1 MLFGIFFVSIEA
13 KQLDMKTILRNFF
26 SVLRRFKTA
35 SVLNVLGLSIAFV
48 AFMLIMMQVNYDY
61 TFDRSHPNAD
71 AIFRV
76 DIVHGS
82 KGSQAIIC
90 RPFARAFTGSS
101 PLIEEGCLLSAWT
114 ESRFFY
120 IEDGGQRTSYKE
132 DAWNVTPGVLEVF
145 RFDML
150 EGNERSLDE
159 PNSVVL
165 PESMARKIFGDE
177 SAVGKQ
183 LISANPME
191 DAKIVKGVYKDFP
204 RNSALKNV
212 MYTSM
217 SPKENYD
224 NWGNWNY
231 FFFVRLGEGM
241 DKAEVLDN
249 FKRNFNAKEAF
260 GNEFEWGEENSL
272 DLRLTSLPDVHFLS
286 NVDFDSMP
294 KASRQTLLV
303 LFSIAF
309 VILIIAG
316 INFTNFSTAL
326 TPMRIKSINTQK
338 VLGSSD
344 RTLRGSLLVEAVCV
358 SLFAYLLSLLFLYL
372 IPNTPVVS
380 LVDADI
386 SFGAQPMIIAGTAVI
401 AAIVGVLAGLYPSYY
416 VTSFPPAL
424 VLKGSFGLSLA
435 GRRMRS
441 VLVGVQFV
449 ASFIL
454 IIGSLFMYL
463 QNHYMQNAPL
473 GYDKEEMI
481 IVHLN
486 NTINKNR
493 DAFTDRLKSFSGV
506 QDVTYSQFL
515 LSSQDQYMGWGRDY
529 NGNNINFQ
537 CLPVSSSFLKVMGIE
552 VKEGRDFR
560 PEDDQKETGCYI
572 FNEKAKAQYE
582 LKLNEKID
590 GDEIIGFIPDI
601 KFASFRQEVTPMA
614 FYLWGKYQWGQEGN
628 YYNTAYVKFK
638 AGSDLRSGMEH
649 VRESL
654 EKFDSEYPFVV
665 RFYDEVLQ
673 HTYEKELKIGSL
685 ITLFSL
691 VAIFISIVGV
701 FGLVV
706 FESEYKRKEIAV
718 RKVLGSTTGEILY
731 MFNVSYFWIL
741 LICFVFGAPVAWYGV
756 HRWLEN
762 FAYRTPM
769 YWWVLPL
776 AFLAVGV
783 ITFMTVTYQNWHVA
797 NENPVKNIK
806 SE

>member
-1 MLFGIFFVSIEA
+1 
-13 KQLDMKTILRNFF
+13 MKTILRNFF
-26 SVLRRFKTA
+26 SVLRRFKAA

-61 TFDRSHPNAD
+61 TFDCSHRNAD

-90 RPFARAFTGSS
+90 RPFARAFTESS
-101 PLIEEGCLLSAWT
+101 PHIKGGCLLNAWVG
-114 ESRFFY
+114 SPFFY
-120 IEDGGQRTSYKE
+120 VEQNGQRTGYRE
-132 DAWNVTPGVLEVF
+132 NAWEVTPGLLDVIH
-145 RFDML
+145 FDML
-150 EGNERSLDE
+150 EGTAQALDE
-159 PNSVVL
+159 PGSVIL
-165 PESMARKIFGDE
+165 PESMAKKIFGNE
-177 SAVGKQ
+177 TAVGKQ
-183 LISANPME
+183 LIAPNVEMNVQ
-191 DAKIVKGVYKDFP
+191 IIKGVYKDFP
-204 RNSALKNV
+204 RNSALQNV
-212 MYTSM
+212 IYVAMN
-217 SPKENYD
+217 PKENYD

-231 FFFVRLGEGM
+231 FFFVRLDDPANKEN
-241 DKAEVLDN
+241 VLDN
-249 FKRNFNAKEAF
+249 FKSNFNAKEVF
-260 GNEFEWGEENSL
+260 GNEFEWGGEESF
-272 DLRLTSLPDVHFLS
+272 DLRLTSLPDVHFLN

-309 VILIIAG
+309 VIIIIAG

-344 RTLRGSLLVEAVCV
+344 RMLRGSLLVEAVGV
-358 SLFAYLLSLLFLYL
+358 STFAYLLSLLFLYV
-372 IPNTPVVS
+372 IPKTPVAS

-401 AAIVGVLAGLYPSYY
+401 AVIVGVLAGLYPSYY

-441 VLVGVQFV
+441 VLVGIQFV

-463 QNHYMQNAPL
+463 QNRYMQNAPL

-486 NTINKNR
+486 NKINKDR
-493 DAFTDRLKSFSGV
+493 DAFTNQLKSFSGV
-506 QDVTYSQFL
+506 EDVTYSQFL

-529 NGNNINFQ
+529 NGKNINFQ

-572 FNEKAKAQYE
+572 FNEKAKAQLE
-582 LKLNEKID
+582 LKLNEQID

-628 YYNTAYVKFK
+628 YYNAAYVKFK
-638 AGSDLRSGMEH
+638 AGSDLRAGMEH

-654 EKFDSEYPFVV
+654 KKFDSEYPFVI

-718 RKVLGSTTGEILY
+718 RKVLGSTTGEVLY

-741 LICFVFGAPVAWYGV
+741 LICFVLGAPVAWYGV

-776 AFLAVGV
+776 AFLAIGM
-783 ITFMTVTYQNWHVA
+783 ITFLTVTYQNWHVA

>member
-1 MLFGIFFVSIEA
+1 
-13 KQLDMKTILRNFF
+13 MKTILRNFF
-26 SVLRRFKTA
+26 SVLRRFKAA

-61 TFDRSHPNAD
+61 TFDCSHRNAD

-90 RPFARAFTGSS
+90 RPFARAFTESS
-101 PLIEEGCLLSAWT
+101 PHIKGGCLLNAWVG
-114 ESRFFY
+114 SPFFY
-120 IEDGGQRTSYKE
+120 VEQNGQRTGYRE
-132 DAWNVTPGVLEVF
+132 NAWEVTPGLLDVIH
-145 RFDML
+145 FDML
-150 EGNERSLDE
+150 EGTAQALDE
-159 PNSVVL
+159 PGSVIL
-165 PESMARKIFGDE
+165 PESMAKKIFGNE
-177 SAVGKQ
+177 TAVGKQ
-183 LISANPME
+183 LIAPNVEMN
-191 DAKIVKGVYKDFP
+191 AQIIKGVYKDFP
-204 RNSALKNV
+204 RNSALQNV
-212 MYTSM
+212 IYVAMN
-217 SPKENYD
+217 PKENYD

-231 FFFVRLGEGM
+231 FFFVRLDDPANKEN
-241 DKAEVLDN
+241 VLDN
-249 FKRNFNAKEAF
+249 FKSNFNAKEVF
-260 GNEFEWGEENSL
+260 GNEFEWGGEESF
-272 DLRLTSLPDVHFLS
+272 DLRLTSLPDVHFLN

-309 VILIIAG
+309 VIIIIAG

-344 RTLRGSLLVEAVCV
+344 RMLRGSLLVEAVGV
-358 SLFAYLLSLLFLYL
+358 SMFAYLLSLLFLYV
-372 IPNTPVVS
+372 IPKTPVAS

-401 AAIVGVLAGLYPSYY
+401 AVIVGVLASLYPSYY

-441 VLVGVQFV
+441 VLVGIQFV

-463 QNHYMQNAPL
+463 QNRYMQNAPL

-486 NTINKNR
+486 NKINKDR
-493 DAFTDRLKSFSGV
+493 DAFTNQLKSFSGV
-506 QDVTYSQFL
+506 EDVTYSQFL

-529 NGNNINFQ
+529 NGKNINFQ

-572 FNEKAKAQYE
+572 FNEKAKAQLE
-582 LKLNEKID
+582 LKLNEQID

-628 YYNTAYVKFK
+628 YYNAAYVKFK
-638 AGSDLRSGMEH
+638 AGSDLRAGMEH

-654 EKFDSEYPFVV
+654 KKFDSEYPFVI

-718 RKVLGSTTGEILY
+718 RKVLGSTTGEVLY

-741 LICFVFGAPVAWYGV
+741 LICFVLGAPVAWYGV

-776 AFLAVGV
+776 AFLAIGM
-783 ITFMTVTYQNWHVA
+783 ITFLTVTYQNWHVA

>member
-1 MLFGIFFVSIEA
+1 M
-13 KQLDMKTILRNFF
+13 N
-26 SVLRRFKTA
+26 
-35 SVLNVLGLSIAFV
+35 
-48 AFMLIMMQVNYDY
+48 
-61 TFDRSHPNAD
+61 
-71 AIFRV
+71 
-76 DIVHGS
+76 
-82 KGSQAIIC
+82 
-90 RPFARAFTGSS
+90 
-101 PLIEEGCLLSAWT
+101 
-114 ESRFFY
+114 
-120 IEDGGQRTSYKE
+120 
-132 DAWNVTPGVLEVF
+132 
-145 RFDML
+145 
-150 EGNERSLDE
+150 
-159 PNSVVL
+159 
-165 PESMARKIFGDE
+165 
-177 SAVGKQ
+177 
-183 LISANPME
+183 
-191 DAKIVKGVYKDFP
+191 
-204 RNSALKNV
+204 
-212 MYTSM
+212 
-217 SPKENYD
+217 PKENYD

-231 FFFVRLGEGM
+231 FFFVRLDDPANKEN
-241 DKAEVLDN
+241 VLDN
-249 FKRNFNAKEAF
+249 FKSNFNAKEVF
-260 GNEFEWGEENSL
+260 GNEFEWGGEESF
-272 DLRLTSLPDVHFLS
+272 DLRLTSLPDVHFLN

-309 VILIIAG
+309 VIIIIAG

-344 RTLRGSLLVEAVCV
+344 RMLRGSLLVEAVGV
-358 SLFAYLLSLLFLYL
+358 SMFAYLLSLLFLYV
-372 IPNTPVVS
+372 IPKTPVAS

-401 AAIVGVLAGLYPSYY
+401 AVIVGVLAGLYPSYY

-441 VLVGVQFV
+441 VLVGIQFV

-463 QNHYMQNAPL
+463 QNRYMQNAPL

-486 NTINKNR
+486 NKINKDR
-493 DAFTDRLKSFSGV
+493 DAFTNQLKSFSGV
-506 QDVTYSQFL
+506 EDVTYSQFL

-529 NGNNINFQ
+529 NGKNINFQ

-572 FNEKAKAQYE
+572 FNEKAKAQLE
-582 LKLNEKID
+582 LKLNEQID

-628 YYNTAYVKFK
+628 YYNAAYVKFK
-638 AGSDLRSGMEH
+638 AGSDLRAGMEH

-654 EKFDSEYPFVV
+654 KKFDSEYPFVI

-718 RKVLGSTTGEILY
+718 RKVLGSTTGEVLY

-741 LICFVFGAPVAWYGV
+741 LICFVLGAPVAWYGV

-776 AFLAVGV
+776 AFLAIGM
-783 ITFMTVTYQNWHVA
+783 ITFLTVTYQNWHVA

>member
-1 MLFGIFFVSIEA
+1 
-13 KQLDMKTILRNFF
+13 MKTILRNFF
-26 SVLRRFKTA
+26 SVLRRFKAA

-61 TFDRSHPNAD
+61 TFDCSHRNAD

-90 RPFARAFTGSS
+90 RPFARAFTESS
-101 PLIEEGCLLSAWT
+101 PHIKGGCLLNAWVG
-114 ESRFFY
+114 SPFFY
-120 IEDGGQRTSYKE
+120 VEQNGQRTGYRE
-132 DAWNVTPGVLEVF
+132 NAWEVTPGLLDVIH
-145 RFDML
+145 FDML
-150 EGNERSLDE
+150 EGTAQALDE
-159 PNSVVL
+159 PGSVIL
-165 PESMARKIFGDE
+165 PESMAKKIFGNE
-177 SAVGKQ
+177 TAVGKQ
-183 LISANPME
+183 LIAPNVEMN
-191 DAKIVKGVYKDFP
+191 AQIIKGVYKDFP
-204 RNSALKNV
+204 RNSALQNV
-212 MYTSM
+212 IYVAMN
-217 SPKENYD
+217 PKENYD

-231 FFFVRLGEGM
+231 FFFVRLDDPANKEN
-241 DKAEVLDN
+241 VLDN
-249 FKRNFNAKEAF
+249 FKSNFNAKEVF
-260 GNEFEWGEENSL
+260 GNEFEWGGEESF
-272 DLRLTSLPDVHFLS
+272 DLRLTSLPDVHFLN

-309 VILIIAG
+309 VIIIIAG

-344 RTLRGSLLVEAVCV
+344 RMLRGSLLVEAVGV
-358 SLFAYLLSLLFLYL
+358 STFAYLLSLLFLYV
-372 IPNTPVVS
+372 IPKTPVAS

-386 SFGAQPMIIAGTAVI
+386 SFGAQPMIIAGTAV
-401 AAIVGVLAGLYPSYY
+401 IVGVLAGLYPSYY

-441 VLVGVQFV
+441 VLVGIQFV

-463 QNHYMQNAPL
+463 QNRYMQNAPL

-486 NTINKNR
+486 NKINKDR
-493 DAFTDRLKSFSGV
+493 DAFTNQLKSFSGV
-506 QDVTYSQFL
+506 EDVTYSQFL

-529 NGNNINFQ
+529 NGKNINFQ

-572 FNEKAKAQYE
+572 FNEKAKAQLE
-582 LKLNEKID
+582 LKLNEQID

-628 YYNTAYVKFK
+628 YYNAAYVKFK
-638 AGSDLRSGMEH
+638 AGSDLRAGMEH

-654 EKFDSEYPFVV
+654 KKFDSEYPFVI

-718 RKVLGSTTGEILY
+718 RKVLGSTTGEVLY

-741 LICFVFGAPVAWYGV
+741 LICFVLGAPVAWYGV

-776 AFLAVGV
+776 AFLAIGM
-783 ITFMTVTYQNWHVA
+783 ITFLTVTYQNWHVA

>member
-1 MLFGIFFVSIEA
+1 
-13 KQLDMKTILRNFF
+13 MKTILRNFF
-26 SVLRRFKTA
+26 SVLRRFKAA

-61 TFDRSHPNAD
+61 TFDCSHRNAD

-90 RPFARAFTGSS
+90 RPFARAFTESS
-101 PLIEEGCLLSAWT
+101 PHIKGGCLLNAWVG
-114 ESRFFY
+114 SPFFY
-120 IEDGGQRTSYKE
+120 VEQNGQRTGYRE
-132 DAWNVTPGVLEVF
+132 NAWEVTPGLLDVIH
-145 RFDML
+145 FDML
-150 EGNERSLDE
+150 EGTAQALDE
-159 PNSVVL
+159 PGSVIL
-165 PESMARKIFGDE
+165 PESMAKKIFGNE
-177 SAVGKQ
+177 TAVGKQ
-183 LISANPME
+183 LIAPNVEMN
-191 DAKIVKGVYKDFP
+191 AQIIKGVYKDFP
-204 RNSALKNV
+204 RNSAIQNV
-212 MYTSM
+212 IYVAMN
-217 SPKENYD
+217 PKENYD

-231 FFFVRLGEGM
+231 FFFVRLDDPANKEN
-241 DKAEVLDN
+241 VLDN
-249 FKRNFNAKEAF
+249 FKSNFNAKEVF
-260 GNEFEWGEENSL
+260 GNEFEWGGEESF
-272 DLRLTSLPDVHFLS
+272 DLRLTSLPDVHFLN

-309 VILIIAG
+309 VIIIIAG

-344 RTLRGSLLVEAVCV
+344 RMLRGSLLVEAVGV
-358 SLFAYLLSLLFLYL
+358 STFAYLLSLLFLYV
-372 IPNTPVVS
+372 IPKTPVAS

-401 AAIVGVLAGLYPSYY
+401 AVIVGVLAGLYPSYY

-441 VLVGVQFV
+441 VLVGIQFV

-463 QNHYMQNAPL
+463 QNRYMQNAPL

-486 NTINKNR
+486 NKINKDR
-493 DAFTDRLKSFSGV
+493 DAFTNQLKSFSGV
-506 QDVTYSQFL
+506 EDVTYSQFL

-529 NGNNINFQ
+529 NGKNINFQ

-572 FNEKAKAQYE
+572 FNEKAKAQLE
-582 LKLNEKID
+582 LKLNEQID

-628 YYNTAYVKFK
+628 YYNAAYVKFK
-638 AGSDLRSGMEH
+638 AGSDLRAGMEH

-654 EKFDSEYPFVV
+654 KKFDSEYPFVI

-685 ITLFSL
+685 ITFFSL

-718 RKVLGSTTGEILY
+718 RKVLGSTTGEVLY

-741 LICFVFGAPVAWYGV
+741 LICFVLGAPVAWYGV

-776 AFLAVGV
+776 AFLAIGM
-783 ITFMTVTYQNWHVA
+783 ITFLTVTYQNWHVA

>member
-1 MLFGIFFVSIEA
+1 MLFGIFFVIIEA

-150 EGNERSLDE
+150 EGSERSLDE

-358 SLFAYLLSLLFLYL
+358 SLFAYLLSLLFLYI
-372 IPNTPVVS
+372 IPKTPVVS

-515 LSSQDQYMGWGRDY
+515 LSSQDQYMGWGVTIM
-529 NGNNINFQ
+529 GTTSI
-537 CLPVSSSFLKVMGIE
+537 SSVFL
-552 VKEGRDFR
+552 F
-560 PEDDQKETGCYI
+560 
-572 FNEKAKAQYE
+572 
-582 LKLNEKID
+582 
-590 GDEIIGFIPDI
+590 
-601 KFASFRQEVTPMA
+601 
-614 FYLWGKYQWGQEGN
+614 
-628 YYNTAYVKFK
+628 
-638 AGSDLRSGMEH
+638 
-649 VRESL
+649 
-654 EKFDSEYPFVV
+654 
-665 RFYDEVLQ
+665 
-673 HTYEKELKIGSL
+673 
-685 ITLFSL
+685 
-691 VAIFISIVGV
+691 
-701 FGLVV
+701 
-706 FESEYKRKEIAV
+706 
-718 RKVLGSTTGEILY
+718 
-731 MFNVSYFWIL
+731 L
-741 LICFVFGAPVAWYGV
+741 L
-756 HRWLEN
+756 L
-762 FAYRTPM
+762 
-769 YWWVLPL
+769 
-776 AFLAVGV
+776 
-783 ITFMTVTYQNWHVA
+783 
-797 NENPVKNIK
+797 
-806 SE
+806 S

>member
-61 TFDRSHPNAD
+61 TFDRSHRNAD

-150 EGNERSLDE
+150 EGSERSLDE

-231 FFFVRLGEGM
+231 FFFVRLGKGM

-358 SLFAYLLSLLFLYL
+358 SLFAYLLSLLFLYI
-372 IPNTPVVS
+372 IPKTPVVS

-515 LSSQDQYMGWGRDY
+515 LSSQDQYMG
-529 NGNNINFQ
+529 
-537 CLPVSSSFLKVMGIE
+537 
-552 VKEGRDFR
+552 
-560 PEDDQKETGCYI
+560 
-572 FNEKAKAQYE
+572 
-582 LKLNEKID
+582 
-590 GDEIIGFIPDI
+590 
-601 KFASFRQEVTPMA
+601 
-614 FYLWGKYQWGQEGN
+614 
-628 YYNTAYVKFK
+628 
-638 AGSDLRSGMEH
+638 
-649 VRESL
+649 
-654 EKFDSEYPFVV
+654 
-665 RFYDEVLQ
+665 
-673 HTYEKELKIGSL
+673 
-685 ITLFSL
+685 
-691 VAIFISIVGV
+691 
-701 FGLVV
+701 
-706 FESEYKRKEIAV
+706 
-718 RKVLGSTTGEILY
+718 
-731 MFNVSYFWIL
+731 
-741 LICFVFGAPVAWYGV
+741 
-756 HRWLEN
+756 
-762 FAYRTPM
+762 
-769 YWWVLPL
+769 
-776 AFLAVGV
+776 
-783 ITFMTVTYQNWHVA
+783 
-797 NENPVKNIK
+797 
-806 SE
+806 

>member
-1 MLFGIFFVSIEA
+1 
-13 KQLDMKTILRNFF
+13 MKTILRNFF
-26 SVLRRFKTA
+26 SVLRRFKAA

-61 TFDRSHPNAD
+61 TFDCSHRNAD

-90 RPFARAFTGSS
+90 RPFARAFTESS
-101 PLIEEGCLLSAWT
+101 PHIKGGCLLNAWVG
-114 ESRFFY
+114 SPFFY
-120 IEDGGQRTSYKE
+120 VEQNGQRTGYRE
-132 DAWNVTPGVLEVF
+132 NAWEVTPGLLDVIH
-145 RFDML
+145 FDML
-150 EGNERSLDE
+150 EGTAQALDE
-159 PNSVVL
+159 PGSVIL
-165 PESMARKIFGDE
+165 PESMAKKIFGNE
-177 SAVGKQ
+177 TAVGKQ
-183 LISANPME
+183 LIAPNVEMN
-191 DAKIVKGVYKDFP
+191 AQIIKGVYKDFP
-204 RNSALKNV
+204 RNSALQNV
-212 MYTSM
+212 IYVVMN
-217 SPKENYD
+217 PKENYD

-231 FFFVRLGEGM
+231 FFFVRLDDPANKEN
-241 DKAEVLDN
+241 VLDN
-249 FKRNFNAKEAF
+249 FKSNFNAKEVF
-260 GNEFEWGEENSL
+260 GNEFEWGGEESF
-272 DLRLTSLPDVHFLS
+272 DLRLTSLPDVHFLN

-309 VILIIAG
+309 VIIIIAG

-344 RTLRGSLLVEAVCV
+344 RMLRGSLLVEAVGV
-358 SLFAYLLSLLFLYL
+358 STFAYLLSLLFLYV
-372 IPNTPVVS
+372 IPKTPVAS

-401 AAIVGVLAGLYPSYY
+401 AVIVGVLAGLYPSYY

-441 VLVGVQFV
+441 VLVGIQFV

-463 QNHYMQNAPL
+463 QNRYMQNAPL

-486 NTINKNR
+486 NKINKDR
-493 DAFTDRLKSFSGV
+493 DAFTNQLKSFSGV
-506 QDVTYSQFL
+506 EDVTYSQFL

-529 NGNNINFQ
+529 NGKNINFQ

-572 FNEKAKAQYE
+572 FNEKAKAQLE
-582 LKLNEKID
+582 LKLNEQID

-628 YYNTAYVKFK
+628 YYNAAYVKFK
-638 AGSDLRSGMEH
+638 AGSDLRAGMEH

-654 EKFDSEYPFVV
+654 KKFDSEYPFVI

-718 RKVLGSTTGEILY
+718 RKVLGSTTGEVLY

-741 LICFVFGAPVAWYGV
+741 LICFVLGAPVAWYGV

-776 AFLAVGV
+776 AFLAIGM
-783 ITFMTVTYQNWHVA
+783 ITFLTVTYQNWHVA

>member
-1 MLFGIFFVSIEA
+1 
-13 KQLDMKTILRNFF
+13 MKTILRNFF

-35 SVLNVLGLSIAFV
+35 SVLNVLGLSVAFV

-61 TFDRSHPNAD
+61 TFDRSLQDAD
-71 AIFRV
+71 AIFRLDV
-76 DIVHGS
+76 VQGTE
-82 KGSQAIIC
+82 GSQAIIN
-90 RPFARAFTGSS
+90 RPFARAFVESS
-101 PLIEEGCLLSAWT
+101 PHIKEGCLLSGWVGN
-114 ESRFFY
+114 RFFY
-120 IEDGGQRTSYKE
+120 VEQGGQRTSYKE
-132 DAWNVTPGVLEVF
+132 DAWSATPGVLNVF
-145 RFDML
+145 HFDML
-150 EGNERSLDE
+150 EGDVRSLDE

-165 PESMARKIFGDE
+165 PESMAKKIFGDE
-177 SAVGKQ
+177 PAIGKQ
-183 LISANPME
+183 LISANAAE
-191 DAKIVKGVYKDFP
+191 DAKIVKGIYKDFP
-204 RNSALKNV
+204 RNSALKNILY
-212 MYTSM
+212 MSM
-217 SPKENYD
+217 DPKENYN

-231 FFFVRLGEGM
+231 LVFVRLDDPANKEN
-241 DKAEVLDN
+241 VLDN
-249 FKRNFNAKEAF
+249 FKKNFNAKEVF
-260 GNEFEWGEENSL
+260 GDDFKWGEGDDNL
-272 DLRLTSLPDVHFLS
+272 DLRLTSMPDLHFLN

-309 VILIIAG
+309 VIILIAG

-344 RTLRGSLLVEAVCV
+344 RMLRGSLLVEAVCV

-372 IPNTPVVS
+372 AQKTPIAS
-380 LVDADI
+380 LVDADM
-386 SFGAQPMIIAGTAVI
+386 SFGAQPAIIAGTAVI

-416 VTSFPPAL
+416 ITSFPPAL
-424 VLKGSFGLSLA
+424 VLKGSFGLSLS

-441 VLVGVQFV
+441 MLVGIQFV

-486 NTINKNR
+486 NNINKDR
-493 DAFTDRLKSFSGV
+493 DAFTNQLKSFSGV
-506 QDVTYSQFL
+506 EDVTYSQFL
-515 LSSQDQYMGWGRDY
+515 LSSQDQYMGWGRNY
-529 NGNNINFQ
+529 NGENISFQ

-560 PEDDQKETGCYI
+560 PEDELKETGCYI
-572 FNEKAKAQYE
+572 FNEKAKAQLE
-582 LKLNEKID
+582 MKLNEKID

-614 FYLWGKYQWGQEGN
+614 FYLWGKYQWGKEGN
-628 YYNTAYVKFK
+628 YYNIAYVKFK
-638 AGSDLRSGMEH
+638 AGSDLRAGMKH

-706 FESEYKRKEIAV
+706 FESEYRRKEIAV

-731 MFNVSYFWIL
+731 MFNVNYFWIL
-741 LICFVFGAPVAWYGV
+741 LICFVLGAPVAWYGV

-776 AFLAVGV
+776 AFLLVGV
-783 ITFMTVTYQNWHVA
+783 ITVLTVTYQNWHVA

>member
-1 MLFGIFFVSIEA
+1 
-13 KQLDMKTILRNFF
+13 MKTILRNFF
-26 SVLRRFKTA
+26 SVLRRFKAA

-61 TFDRSHPNAD
+61 TFDCSHRNAD

-90 RPFARAFTGSS
+90 RPFARAFTESS
-101 PLIEEGCLLSAWT
+101 PHIKGGCLLNAWVG
-114 ESRFFY
+114 SPFFY
-120 IEDGGQRTSYKE
+120 VEQNGQRTGYRE
-132 DAWNVTPGVLEVF
+132 NAWEVTPGLLDVIH
-145 RFDML
+145 FDML
-150 EGNERSLDE
+150 EGTAQALDE
-159 PNSVVL
+159 PGSVIL
-165 PESMARKIFGDE
+165 PESMAKKIFGNE
-177 SAVGKQ
+177 TAVGKQ
-183 LISANPME
+183 LIAPNVEMN
-191 DAKIVKGVYKDFP
+191 AQIIKGVYKDFP
-204 RNSALKNV
+204 RNSALQNV
-212 MYTSM
+212 IYVAMN
-217 SPKENYD
+217 PKENYD

-231 FFFVRLGEGM
+231 FFFVRLDDPANKEN
-241 DKAEVLDN
+241 VLDN
-249 FKRNFNAKEAF
+249 FKSNFNAKEVF
-260 GNEFEWGEENSL
+260 GNEFEWGGEESF
-272 DLRLTSLPDVHFLS
+272 DLRLTSLPDVHFLN

-309 VILIIAG
+309 VIIIIAG

-344 RTLRGSLLVEAVCV
+344 RMLRGSLLVEAVGV
-358 SLFAYLLSLLFLYL
+358 STFAYLLSLLFLYV
-372 IPNTPVVS
+372 IPKTPVAS

-401 AAIVGVLAGLYPSYY
+401 AVIVGVLAGLYPSYY

-441 VLVGVQFV
+441 VLVGIQFV

-463 QNHYMQNAPL
+463 QNRYMQNAPL

-486 NTINKNR
+486 NEINKDR
-493 DAFTDRLKSFSGV
+493 DAFTNQLKSFSGV
-506 QDVTYSQFL
+506 EDVTYSQFL

-529 NGNNINFQ
+529 NGKNINFQ

-572 FNEKAKAQYE
+572 FNEKAKAQLE
-582 LKLNEKID
+582 LKLNEQID

-628 YYNTAYVKFK
+628 YYNAAYVKFK
-638 AGSDLRSGMEH
+638 AGSDLRAGMEH

-654 EKFDSEYPFVV
+654 KKFDSEYPFVI

-718 RKVLGSTTGEILY
+718 RKVLGSTTGEVLY

-741 LICFVFGAPVAWYGV
+741 LICFVLGAPVAWYGV

-776 AFLAVGV
+776 AFLAIGM
-783 ITFMTVTYQNWHVA
+783 ITFLTVTYQNWHVA

>member
-1 MLFGIFFVSIEA
+1 
-13 KQLDMKTILRNFF
+13 MKTILRNFF
-26 SVLRRFKTA
+26 SVLRRFKAA

-61 TFDRSHPNAD
+61 TFDCSHRNAD

-90 RPFARAFTGSS
+90 RPFARAFTESS
-101 PLIEEGCLLSAWT
+101 PHIKGGCLLNAWVG
-114 ESRFFY
+114 SPFFY
-120 IEDGGQRTSYKE
+120 VEQNGQRTGYRE
-132 DAWNVTPGVLEVF
+132 NAWEVTPGLLDVIH
-145 RFDML
+145 FDML
-150 EGNERSLDE
+150 EGTAQALDE
-159 PNSVVL
+159 PGSVIL
-165 PESMARKIFGDE
+165 PESMAKKIFGNE
-177 SAVGKQ
+177 TAVGKQ
-183 LISANPME
+183 LIAPNVEMN
-191 DAKIVKGVYKDFP
+191 AQIIKGVYKDFP
-204 RNSALKNV
+204 RNSALQNV
-212 MYTSM
+212 IYVAMN
-217 SPKENYD
+217 PKENYD

-231 FFFVRLGEGM
+231 FFFVRLNDPANKEN
-241 DKAEVLDN
+241 VLDN
-249 FKRNFNAKEAF
+249 FKSNFNAKEVF
-260 GNEFEWGEENSL
+260 GNEFEWGGEESF
-272 DLRLTSLPDVHFLS
+272 DLRLTSLPDVHFLN

-309 VILIIAG
+309 VIIIIAG

-344 RTLRGSLLVEAVCV
+344 RMLRGSLLVEAVGV
-358 SLFAYLLSLLFLYL
+358 STFAYLLSLLFLYV
-372 IPNTPVVS
+372 IPKTPVAS

-401 AAIVGVLAGLYPSYY
+401 AVIVGVLAGLYPSYY

-441 VLVGVQFV
+441 VLVGIQFV

-463 QNHYMQNAPL
+463 QNRYMQNAPL

-486 NTINKNR
+486 NKINKDR
-493 DAFTDRLKSFSGV
+493 DAFTNQLKSFSGV
-506 QDVTYSQFL
+506 EDVTYSQFL

-529 NGNNINFQ
+529 NGKNINFQ

-572 FNEKAKAQYE
+572 FNEKAKAQLE
-582 LKLNEKID
+582 LKLNEQID

-628 YYNTAYVKFK
+628 YYNAAYVKFK
-638 AGSDLRSGMEH
+638 AGSDLRAGMEH

-654 EKFDSEYPFVV
+654 KKFDSEYPFVI

-718 RKVLGSTTGEILY
+718 RKVLGSTTGEVLY

-741 LICFVFGAPVAWYGV
+741 LICFVLGAPVAWYGV

-776 AFLAVGV
+776 AFLAIGM
-783 ITFMTVTYQNWHVA
+783 ITFLTVTYQNWHVA

>member
-1 MLFGIFFVSIEA
+1 M
-13 KQLDMKTILRNFF
+13 
-26 SVLRRFKTA
+26 LRRFKAA

-61 TFDRSHPNAD
+61 TFDCSHRNAD

-90 RPFARAFTGSS
+90 RPFARAFTESS
-101 PLIEEGCLLSAWT
+101 PHIKGGCLLNAWVG
-114 ESRFFY
+114 SPFFY
-120 IEDGGQRTSYKE
+120 VEQNGQRTGYRE
-132 DAWNVTPGVLEVF
+132 NAWEVTPGLLDVIH
-145 RFDML
+145 FDML
-150 EGNERSLDE
+150 EGTAQALDE
-159 PNSVVL
+159 PGSVIL
-165 PESMARKIFGDE
+165 PESMAKKIFGNE
-177 SAVGKQ
+177 TAIGKQ
-183 LISANPME
+183 LIAPNVEMN
-191 DAKIVKGVYKDFP
+191 AQIIKGVYKDFP
-204 RNSALKNV
+204 RNSALQNV
-212 MYTSM
+212 IYVAMN
-217 SPKENYD
+217 PKENYD

-231 FFFVRLGEGM
+231 FFFVRLDDPANKEN
-241 DKAEVLDN
+241 VLDN
-249 FKRNFNAKEAF
+249 FKSNFNAKEVF
-260 GNEFEWGEENSL
+260 GNEFEWGGEESF
-272 DLRLTSLPDVHFLS
+272 DLRLTSLPDVHFLN

-309 VILIIAG
+309 VIIIIAG

-344 RTLRGSLLVEAVCV
+344 RMLRGSLLVEAVGV
-358 SLFAYLLSLLFLYL
+358 STFAYLLSLLFLYV
-372 IPNTPVVS
+372 IPKTPVAS

-401 AAIVGVLAGLYPSYY
+401 AVIVGVLAGLYPSYY

-441 VLVGVQFV
+441 VLVGIQFV

-463 QNHYMQNAPL
+463 QNRYMQNAPL

-486 NTINKNR
+486 NKINKDR
-493 DAFTDRLKSFSGV
+493 DAFTNQLKSFSGV
-506 QDVTYSQFL
+506 EDVTYSQFL

-529 NGNNINFQ
+529 NGKNINFQ

-572 FNEKAKAQYE
+572 FNEKAKAQLE
-582 LKLNEKID
+582 LKLNEQID

-628 YYNTAYVKFK
+628 YYNAAYVKFK
-638 AGSDLRSGMEH
+638 AGSDLRAGMEH

-654 EKFDSEYPFVV
+654 KKFDSEYPFVI

-718 RKVLGSTTGEILY
+718 RKVLGSTTGEVLY

-741 LICFVFGAPVAWYGV
+741 LICFVLGAPVAWYGV

-776 AFLAVGV
+776 AFLAIGM
-783 ITFMTVTYQNWHVA
+783 ITFLTVTYQNWHVA

>member
-1 MLFGIFFVSIEA
+1 MLFGIFFVIIEA

-61 TFDRSHPNAD
+61 TFDRSHRNAD

-114 ESRFFY
+114 DSRFFY

-150 EGNERSLDE
+150 EGSERSLDE

-272 DLRLTSLPDVHFLS
+272 DLRLTSLPDVHFLN

-358 SLFAYLLSLLFLYL
+358 SLFAYLLSLFFLYI
-372 IPNTPVVS
+372 IPKTPVVS

-486 NTINKNR
+486 DNINKNR

-506 QDVTYSQFL
+506 EDVTYSQFL

-560 PEDDQKETGCYI
+560 LEDDQKETGCYI

-718 RKVLGSTTGEILY
+718 RKVLGSTTGEIL
-731 MFNVSYFWIL
+731 
-741 LICFVFGAPVAWYGV
+741 
-756 HRWLEN
+756 
-762 FAYRTPM
+762 
-769 YWWVLPL
+769 
-776 AFLAVGV
+776 
-783 ITFMTVTYQNWHVA
+783 
-797 NENPVKNIK
+797 
-806 SE
+806 

>member
-1 MLFGIFFVSIEA
+1 
-13 KQLDMKTILRNFF
+13 MKTILRNFF
-26 SVLRRFKTA
+26 SVLRRFKAA

-61 TFDRSHPNAD
+61 TFDCSHRNAD

-90 RPFARAFTGSS
+90 RPFARAFTESS
-101 PLIEEGCLLSAWT
+101 PHIKGGCLLNAWVG
-114 ESRFFY
+114 SPFFY
-120 IEDGGQRTSYKE
+120 VEQNGQRTGYRE
-132 DAWNVTPGVLEVF
+132 NAWEVTPGLLDVIH
-145 RFDML
+145 FDML
-150 EGNERSLDE
+150 EGTAQALDE
-159 PNSVVL
+159 PGSVIL
-165 PESMARKIFGDE
+165 PESMAKKIFGNE
-177 SAVGKQ
+177 TAVGKQ
-183 LISANPME
+183 LIAPNVEMN
-191 DAKIVKGVYKDFP
+191 AQIIKGVYKDFP
-204 RNSALKNV
+204 RNSALQNV
-212 MYTSM
+212 IYVAMN
-217 SPKENYD
+217 PKENYD

-231 FFFVRLGEGM
+231 FFFVRLDDPANKEN
-241 DKAEVLDN
+241 VLDN
-249 FKRNFNAKEAF
+249 FKSNFNAKEVF
-260 GNEFEWGEENSL
+260 GNEFEWGGEESF
-272 DLRLTSLPDVHFLS
+272 DLRLTSLPDVHFLN

-309 VILIIAG
+309 VIIIIAG

-344 RTLRGSLLVEAVCV
+344 RMLRGSLLVEAVGV
-358 SLFAYLLSLLFLYL
+358 STFAYLLSLLFLYV
-372 IPNTPVVS
+372 IPKTPVAS

-401 AAIVGVLAGLYPSYY
+401 AVIVGVLAGLYPSYY

-441 VLVGVQFV
+441 VLVGIQFV

-463 QNHYMQNAPL
+463 QNRYMQNAPL

-486 NTINKNR
+486 NKINKDR
-493 DAFTDRLKSFSGV
+493 DAFTNQLKSFSGV
-506 QDVTYSQFL
+506 EDVTYSQFL

-529 NGNNINFQ
+529 NGKNINFQ

-572 FNEKAKAQYE
+572 FNEKAKAQLE
-582 LKLNEKID
+582 LKLNEQID

-628 YYNTAYVKFK
+628 YYNAAYVKFK
-638 AGSDLRSGMEH
+638 AGSDLRAGMEH

-654 EKFDSEYPFVV
+654 KKFDSEYPFVI

-691 VAIFISIVGV
+691 VAIFISIVGL

-718 RKVLGSTTGEILY
+718 RKVLGSTTGEVLY

-741 LICFVFGAPVAWYGV
+741 LICFVLGAPVAWYGV

-776 AFLAVGV
+776 AFLAIGM
-783 ITFMTVTYQNWHVA
+783 ITFLTVTYQNWHVA

>member
-1 MLFGIFFVSIEA
+1 
-13 KQLDMKTILRNFF
+13 MKTILRNFF
-26 SVLRRFKTA
+26 SVLRRFKAA

-61 TFDRSHPNAD
+61 TFDCSHRNAD

-90 RPFARAFTGSS
+90 RPFARAFTESS
-101 PLIEEGCLLSAWT
+101 PHIKGGCLLNAWVG
-114 ESRFFY
+114 SPFFY
-120 IEDGGQRTSYKE
+120 VEQNGQRTGYRE
-132 DAWNVTPGVLEVF
+132 NAWEVTPGLLDVIH
-145 RFDML
+145 FDML
-150 EGNERSLDE
+150 EGTAQALDE
-159 PNSVVL
+159 PGSVIL
-165 PESMARKIFGDE
+165 PESMAKKIFGNE
-177 SAVGKQ
+177 TAIGKQ
-183 LISANPME
+183 LIAPNVEMN
-191 DAKIVKGVYKDFP
+191 AQIIKGVYKDFP
-204 RNSALKNV
+204 RNSALQNV
-212 MYTSM
+212 IYVAMN
-217 SPKENYD
+217 PKENYD

-231 FFFVRLGEGM
+231 FFFVRLDDPANKEN
-241 DKAEVLDN
+241 VLDN
-249 FKRNFNAKEAF
+249 FKSNFNAKEVF
-260 GNEFEWGEENSL
+260 GNEFEWGGEESF
-272 DLRLTSLPDVHFLS
+272 DLRLTSLPDVHFLN

-309 VILIIAG
+309 VIIIIAG

-344 RTLRGSLLVEAVCV
+344 RMLRGSLLVEAVGV
-358 SLFAYLLSLLFLYL
+358 SMFAYLLSLLFLYV
-372 IPNTPVVS
+372 IPKTPVAS

-401 AAIVGVLAGLYPSYY
+401 AVIVGVLAGLYPSYY

-441 VLVGVQFV
+441 VLVGIQFV

-463 QNHYMQNAPL
+463 QNRYMQNAPL

-486 NTINKNR
+486 NKINKDR
-493 DAFTDRLKSFSGV
+493 DAFTNQLKSFSGV
-506 QDVTYSQFL
+506 EDVTYSQFL

-529 NGNNINFQ
+529 NGKNINFQ

-572 FNEKAKAQYE
+572 FNEKAKAQLE
-582 LKLNEKID
+582 LKLNEQID

-614 FYLWGKYQWGQEGN
+614 FYLWAKYQWGQEGN
-628 YYNTAYVKFK
+628 YYNAAYVKFK
-638 AGSDLRSGMEH
+638 AGSDLRAGMEH

-654 EKFDSEYPFVV
+654 KKFDSEYPFVI

-718 RKVLGSTTGEILY
+718 RKVLGSTTGEVLY

-741 LICFVFGAPVAWYGV
+741 LICFVLGAPVAWYGV

-776 AFLAVGV
+776 AFLAIGM
-783 ITFMTVTYQNWHVA
+783 ITFLTVTYQNWHVA

>member
-1 MLFGIFFVSIEA
+1 
-13 KQLDMKTILRNFF
+13 MKTILRNFF
-26 SVLRRFKTA
+26 SVLRRFKAA

-61 TFDRSHPNAD
+61 TFDCSHRNAD

-90 RPFARAFTGSS
+90 RPFARAFTESS
-101 PLIEEGCLLSAWT
+101 PHIKGGCLLNAWVG
-114 ESRFFY
+114 SPFFY
-120 IEDGGQRTSYKE
+120 VEQNGQRTGYRE
-132 DAWNVTPGVLEVF
+132 NAWEVTPGLLDVIH
-145 RFDML
+145 FDML
-150 EGNERSLDE
+150 EGTAQALDE
-159 PNSVVL
+159 PGSVIL
-165 PESMARKIFGDE
+165 PESMAKKIFGNE
-177 SAVGKQ
+177 TAVGKQ
-183 LISANPME
+183 LIAPNVEMN
-191 DAKIVKGVYKDFP
+191 AQIIKGVYKDFP
-204 RNSALKNV
+204 RNSALQNV
-212 MYTSM
+212 IYVAMN
-217 SPKENYD
+217 PKENYD

-231 FFFVRLGEGM
+231 FFFVRLDDPANKEN
-241 DKAEVLDN
+241 VLDN
-249 FKRNFNAKEAF
+249 FKSNFNAKEVF
-260 GNEFEWGEENSL
+260 GNEFEWGGEESF
-272 DLRLTSLPDVHFLS
+272 DLRLTSLPDVHFLN

-309 VILIIAG
+309 VIIIIAG

-344 RTLRGSLLVEAVCV
+344 RMLRGSLLVEAVGV
-358 SLFAYLLSLLFLYL
+358 STFAYLLSLLFLYV
-372 IPNTPVVS
+372 IPKTPVAS

-401 AAIVGVLAGLYPSYY
+401 AVIVGVLAGLYPSYS

-441 VLVGVQFV
+441 VLVGIQFV

-463 QNHYMQNAPL
+463 QNRYMQNAPL

-486 NTINKNR
+486 NKINKDR
-493 DAFTDRLKSFSGV
+493 DAFTNQLKSFSGV
-506 QDVTYSQFL
+506 EDVTYSQFL

-529 NGNNINFQ
+529 NGKNINFQ

-572 FNEKAKAQYE
+572 FNEKAKAQLE
-582 LKLNEKID
+582 LKLNEQID

-628 YYNTAYVKFK
+628 YYNAAYVKFK
-638 AGSDLRSGMEH
+638 AGSDLRAGMEH

-654 EKFDSEYPFVV
+654 KKFDSEYPFVI

-718 RKVLGSTTGEILY
+718 RKVLGSTTGEVLY

-741 LICFVFGAPVAWYGV
+741 LICFVLGAPVAWYGV

-776 AFLAVGV
+776 AFLAIGM
-783 ITFMTVTYQNWHVA
+783 ITFLTVTYQNWHVA

>member
-1 MLFGIFFVSIEA
+1 
-13 KQLDMKTILRNFF
+13 MKTILRNFF
-26 SVLRRFKTA
+26 SVLRRFKAA

-61 TFDRSHPNAD
+61 TFDCSHRNAD

-90 RPFARAFTGSS
+90 RPFARAFTESS
-101 PLIEEGCLLSAWT
+101 PHIKGGCLLNAWVG
-114 ESRFFY
+114 SPFFY
-120 IEDGGQRTSYKE
+120 VEQNGQRTGYRE
-132 DAWNVTPGVLEVF
+132 NAWEVTPGLLDVIH
-145 RFDML
+145 FDML
-150 EGNERSLDE
+150 EGTAQALDE
-159 PNSVVL
+159 PGSVIL
-165 PESMARKIFGDE
+165 PESMAKKIFGNE
-177 SAVGKQ
+177 TAVGKQ
-183 LISANPME
+183 LIAPNVEMN
-191 DAKIVKGVYKDFP
+191 AQIIKGVYKDFP
-204 RNSALKNV
+204 RNSALQNV
-212 MYTSM
+212 IYVAMN
-217 SPKENYD
+217 PKENYD

-231 FFFVRLGEGM
+231 FFFVRLDDPANKEN
-241 DKAEVLDN
+241 VLDN
-249 FKRNFNAKEAF
+249 FKSNFNAKEVF
-260 GNEFEWGEENSL
+260 GNEFEWGGEESF
-272 DLRLTSLPDVHFLS
+272 DLRLTSLPDVHFLN

-309 VILIIAG
+309 VIIIIAG

-344 RTLRGSLLVEAVCV
+344 RMLRGSLLVEAVGV
-358 SLFAYLLSLLFLYL
+358 SMFAYLLSLLFLYV
-372 IPNTPVVS
+372 IPKTPVAS

-401 AAIVGVLAGLYPSYY
+401 AVIVGVLAGLYPSYY

-441 VLVGVQFV
+441 VLVGIQFV

-463 QNHYMQNAPL
+463 QNRYMQNAPL

-486 NTINKNR
+486 NKINKDR
-493 DAFTDRLKSFSGV
+493 DAFTNQLKSFSGV
-506 QDVTYSQFL
+506 EDVTYSQFL

-529 NGNNINFQ
+529 NGKNINFQ

-572 FNEKAKAQYE
+572 FNEKAKAQLE
-582 LKLNEKID
+582 LKLNEQID

-628 YYNTAYVKFK
+628 YYNAAYVKFK
-638 AGSDLRSGMEH
+638 AGSDLRAGMEH

-654 EKFDSEYPFVV
+654 KKFDSEYPFVI

-718 RKVLGSTTGEILY
+718 RKVLGSTTGEVLY

-741 LICFVFGAPVAWYGV
+741 LICFVLGAPVAWYGV

-776 AFLAVGV
+776 AFLAIGM
-783 ITFMTVTYQNWHVA
+783 ITFLTVTYQNWHVA